1 MRSLALDANGADPGS
16 GPVFGFLL
24 DRDASPDATCL
35 HSGLS
40 LCPCLGKF
48 PGDMETAVRKG
59 LADSLFHCMADHLS
73 GMLLDMDGFVLSV
86 FETVWSLTL
95 FRCKNPASA
104 FAIDAAGEYI
114 TSDVRMEIPCLCSNR
129 SELSL
134 AESGGMKSGRSAI

>member
-1 MRSLALDANGADPGS
+1 MRSLALAANGADPGS

-48 PGDMETAVRKG
+48 PGDMETAVQKG

-73 GMLLDMDGFVLSV
+73 GMLLDMAGFVLSV

-95 FRCKNPASA
+95 FRCKNPASSVA
-104 FAIDAAGEYI
+104 GDKEGDALSPLTMTLVDVTGIFIEYI
-114 TSDVRMEIPCLCSNR
+114 PDLQVTGRRCL
-129 SELSL
+129 
-134 AESGGMKSGRSAI
+134 